1 MNGGSNL
8 TQAGAC
14 AVGHTNP
21 GFNQQFPG
29 SDDGKNRTVLRL
41 KTMVSAVPSSHH
53 PLSTFECTIAF
64 AICEWVKMGYP
75 QITRKNTLDDLLG
88 AVRLMISYT

>member
-53 PLSTFECTIAF
+53 PIIHCPLSSAQSRLRF
-64 AICEWVKMGYP
+64 ANGSKWGTHKLRGKTPWMIYWV
-75 QITRKNTLDDLLG
+75 QFD
-88 AVRLMISYT
+88 